1 MTRRDFQLISA
12 TLRRARIGLEGWPL
26 PVSPSDAAD
35 RHAFAL
41 ADVLAGTNPKFDRA
55 RFLSASGVQS

>member
-1 MTRRDFQLISA
+1 MTRRDFQLIAA
-12 TLRRARIGLEGWPL
+12 TLKRVRDTYDSYPRVFAVDA
-26 PVSPSDAAD
+26 VSHS
-35 RHAFAL
+35 L

>member
-1 MTRRDFQLISA
+1 MTRRDFQLIAA
-12 TLRRARIGLEGWPL
+12 TLKRVREH
-26 PVSPSDAAD
+26 SPGALLQLASDT
-35 RHAFAL
+35 HAFAL